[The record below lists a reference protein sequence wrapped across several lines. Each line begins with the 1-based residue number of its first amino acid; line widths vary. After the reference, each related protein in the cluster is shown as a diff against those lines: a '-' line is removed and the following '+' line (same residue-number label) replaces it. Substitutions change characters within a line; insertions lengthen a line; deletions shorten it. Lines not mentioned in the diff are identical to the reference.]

1 MSNPDVLFNEEIL
14 STGANI
20 VKETNKEIA
29 KLIGI
34 NPAARTTW
42 VKPSGN
48 ASVLLKTPSG
58 IHPEHSP
65 MYIRNIQISKDIAL
79 KKGDYLSLESKS
91 SKIKGIKAGLESG
104 KLSEEF
110 GNKLLEEAEKIPEF
124 VRFEIIKVNKE

>member
-1 MSNPDVLFNEEIL
+1 MAKREKVGSILKSKNQGEPD
-14 STGANI
+14 
-20 VKETNKEIA
+20 
-29 KLIGI
+29 
-34 NPAARTTW
+34 
-42 VKPSGN
+42 
-48 ASVLLKTPSG
+48 
-58 IHPEHSP
+58 
-65 MYIRNIQISKDIAL
+65 YIQISKDIAL